1 MASPTSPVKPSPT
14 SSTKP
19 NRLPAPSLFVG
30 PPSRNASQ
38 LSVLRSAP
46 EPKPPLNRH
55 KSTLSRSYAPGSPV
69 EHNHVSPR
77 RDSEKSVDLR
87 WREMQNTLN
96 EVELTAQS
104 TTHIFGE
111 SHAKALDD
119 LRAAQV
125 ELARAWGRG
134 SEEANASTAAAEPAN
149 HSRFNAAD
157 KLAEERRTRVRGD
170 TETSVS
176 TVLSD
181 ESVRSDETAR
191 GGISQLEEDTAE
203 DIKRAS
209 ERRGQNEAYF
219 KMVERSVKDV
229 VEKLGVVASAMKNV
243 EGESRSL
250 WSGSGSGRSS
260 GE

>member
-1 MASPTSPVKPSPT
+1 MASPTSPTKHSPT
-14 SSTKP
+14 ASTKP

-46 EPKPPLNRH
+46 EPNPPLSRH

-69 EHNHVSPR
+69 EHNHVSAR
-77 RDSEKSVDLR
+77 RYSEKSVDLR

-119 LRAAQV
+119 LRAAQ
-125 ELARAWGRG
+125 
-134 SEEANASTAAAEPAN
+134 ANASTAAAAEPVN

-157 KLAEERRTRVRGD
+157 NLAEERRTRVRGD

-191 GGISQLEEDTAE
+191 SGRSQLEEDTAE

-219 KMVERSVKDV
+219 KMVERSVRDV
-229 VEKLGVVASAMKNV
+229 VEKLGVVAGAMKEV

-250 WSGSGSGRSS
+250 WSGSGRSS